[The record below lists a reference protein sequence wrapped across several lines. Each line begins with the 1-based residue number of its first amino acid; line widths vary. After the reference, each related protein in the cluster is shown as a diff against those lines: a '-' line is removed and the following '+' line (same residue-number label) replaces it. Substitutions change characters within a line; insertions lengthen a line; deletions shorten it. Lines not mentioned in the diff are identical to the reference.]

1 MLSVA
6 QRAVQGEFATL
17 GALRAAVREQA
28 KQIKLA
34 LSREAVQLAGKECA
48 LFGLSVHTA
57 WPLVHQSPLQCS
69 NHACKGWSVLCPC
82 SWQAC
87 WQ

>member
-6 QRAVQGEFATL
+6 QRAVQGEFASL

-28 KQIKLA
+28 KQIRLA

-48 LFGLSVHTA
+48 PIKSIALKGLWRQLPGTD
-57 WPLVHQSPLQCS
+57 CR
-69 NHACKGWSVLCPC
+69 
-82 SWQAC
+82 
-87 WQ
+87 

>member
-17 GALRAAVREQA
+17 GVLRAAVREQA

-34 LSREAVQLAGKECA
+34 LSREAVQLASKECA
-48 LFGLSVHTA
+48 LVR
-57 WPLVHQSPLQCS
+57 QSIDFRCQCRQS
-69 NHACKGWSVLCPC
+69 GFNVCICRHNLEA
-82 SWQAC
+82 SWTTPSGRMHV
-87 WQ
+87 W